1 MLKKKAFNR
10 IFFTTIIFFIVFSI
24 YSLKE
29 INNNDKNYKQES
41 STKEETIYTL
51 NKDNY
56 ISKTSIYVSKM
67 LSLED
72 KIKSKLETMTKDNN
86 KNSLLPSYFKPI
98 LPANTKV
105 LEVKKEDS
113 LVKVYF
119 SKELLNINKE
129 QSEKMIESIV
139 YTITDDS
146 ILGIEIY
153 AGGNMLKYVP
163 NTTKE
168 LPTIL
173 TKDIGINKSYEID
186 RNSDIKKVFMTYYTN
201 NDNSYYEVPV
211 TKYVN
216 DNREKLEIIFDKLNE
231 DFCGVNLISLLENV
245 KLINYKIESDKIVI
259 NINKE
264 ITEDEKNL
272 IFESIFANYNIKK
285 IELLVNGEKK
295 FAKNTW
301 NINIFIV

>member
-295 FAKNTW
+295 FTKNTW

>member
-29 INNNDKNYKQES
+29 INNNDKNYKKES
-41 STKEETIYTL
+41 NIKAETIYTL

-105 LEVKKEDS
+105 LDVKKEDS
-113 LVKVYF
+113 LIKVYF

-129 QSEKMIESIV
+129 QSEKMIEAIV

-163 NTTKE
+163 HTTKE

-173 TKDIGINKSYEID
+173 TKNIGINKSYEID

-201 NDNSYYEVPV
+201 NDNSYHEVPV

-245 KLINYKIESDKIVI
+245 KLINYKIESNKIVI

-264 ITEDEKNL
+264 ITEDEKKL
-272 IFESIFANYNIKK
+272 IFESIFANYNVKK

-295 FAKNTW
+295 FTKTTW

>member
-29 INNNDKNYKQES
+29 INNNDKNYKKES
-41 STKEETIYTL
+41 NIKAETIYTL

-56 ISKTSIYVSKM
+56 ISKTSIYVSKI

-105 LEVKKEDS
+105 LDVKKEDS
-113 LVKVYF
+113 LIKVYF

-129 QSEKMIESIV
+129 QSEKMIEAIV

-163 NTTKE
+163 HTTKE

-173 TKDIGINKSYEID
+173 TKNIGINKSYEID

-201 NDNSYYEVPV
+201 NDNSYHEVPV

-264 ITEDEKNL
+264 ITEDEKKL
-272 IFESIFANYNIKK
+272 IFESIFANYNVKK

-295 FAKNTW
+295 FTKTTW